1 MNDIIFD
8 YYRGVEAEQYSF
20 YRIPKM
26 LFTDTIFQDLS
37 CEAKVLYGLM
47 LDRMSL
53 SLKNHWMDEEERV
66 YIIFT
71 VNNICDLMNCGTQKA
86 VRLRK
91 ELDVKTGIGLIEK
104 KRLGLGKPNVI
115 YVKNFMIKDEEGEKQ
130 QTEQR
135 QSRIVEIEEL
145 QDKRQKFLNDENHNS
160 GIVKIIN
167 QENAESEVQ
176 NSENHNSGMMKM
188 ENQVVS
194 ETQLKNSENHNS
206 EKRNSENP
214 LDYESKC
221 QEFGKNQEKIIEQK
235 DSIASGAQFKNSEN
249 QNSRVVKITNQEFSK
264 SQFKND
270 ENHNSGIVKITTPEC
285 PKSQSNNTDINNTD
299 FSENEYSDT
308 ESSETDFNETD
319 NILSNLSHL
328 SVRKTAGMIDM
339 VEEMEAY
346 RKIIRENI
354 SYECFEDSR
363 YRQQEEVDELVEL
376 MVEVMV
382 MPDNSTVRIGGVD
395 KPVVIVKNRFMKVE
409 HGHIEYVVGC
419 LEKNTSKVGNIRAYL
434 LTTLYNS
441 TMTIENYY
449 RAEVNHDMYGGG

>member
-1 MNDIIFD
+1 MQEIQFD
-8 YYRGVEAEQYSF
+8 YFRGMEAEQYTF
-20 YRIPKM
+20 YRIPKI
-26 LFTDTIFQDLS
+26 LFTAECFKTIS
-37 CEAKVLYGLM
+37 CEAKVLYGLL

-53 SLKNHWMDEEERV
+53 SIKNRWFDEEDRV

-71 VNNICDLMNCGTQKA
+71 VEEIAELMNCGTQKA
-86 VRLRK
+86 VRLLK
-91 ELDVKTGIGLIEK
+91 ELDSEKGIGLVEK
-104 KRLGLGKPNVI
+104 RRLGLGKPNVI
-115 YVKNFMIKDEEGEKQ
+115 YVKNFMVKQPEKEEKEPEKPVNTQ
-130 QTEQR
+130 
-135 QSRIVEIEEL
+135 
-145 QDKRQKFLNDENHNS
+145 NCENH
-160 GIVKIIN
+160 
-167 QENAESEVQ
+167 
-176 NSENHNSGMMKM
+176 
-188 ENQVVS
+188 
-194 ETQLKNSENHNS
+194 
-206 EKRNSENP
+206 
-214 LDYESKC
+214 
-221 QEFGKNQEKIIEQK
+221 
-235 DSIASGAQFKNSEN
+235 
-249 QNSRVVKITNQEFSK
+249 NSRVVKTTIQECAE
-264 SQFKND
+264 SQFKYD
-270 ENHNSGIVKITTPEC
+270 ENHNSGIVKITTLEC

-299 FSENEYSDT
+299 FSENEYNDT

>member
-86 VRLRK
+86 VRLLK

-130 QTEQR
+130 QTEQK

-167 QENAESEVQ
+167 QENSESEVQ
-176 NSENHNSGMMKM
+176 NI
-188 ENQVVS
+188 VF
-194 ETQLKNSENHNS
+194 HNS
-206 EKRNSENP
+206 E
-214 LDYESKC
+214 
-221 QEFGKNQEKIIEQK
+221 
-235 DSIASGAQFKNSEN
+235 
-249 QNSRVVKITNQEFSK
+249 VVKNNILEFSK
-264 SQFKND
+264 SQSNKTNINKTDNNQSILSKNVDLSED
-270 ENHNSGIVKITTPEC
+270 EMDKINHCRKIVKE
-285 PKSQSNNTDINNTD
+285 Q
-299 FSENEYSDT
+299 
-308 ESSETDFNETD
+308 
-319 NILSNLSHL
+319 
-328 SVRKTAGMIDM
+328 
-339 VEEMEAY
+339 
-346 RKIIRENI
+346 I
-354 SYECFEDSR
+354 SYTAFEQNKF
-363 YRQQEEVDELVEL
+363 YRIELVDELVEL
-376 MVEVMV
+376 MTEIFM
-382 MPDNSTVRIGGVD
+382 MPDEAFERVNGTEKSIA
-395 KPVVIVKNRFMKVE
+395 VIKSRFCKINQL
-409 HGHIEYVVGC
+409 HIEYV
-419 LEKNTSKVGNIRAYL
+419 LDSMQKNQTNIGNIKAYL
-434 LTTLYNS
+434 LTALYNS
-441 TMTIENYY
+441 TITMDSYYQARVNYDLRENF
-449 RAEVNHDMYGGG
+449 

>member
-71 VNNICDLMNCGTQKA
+71 VNNICDLMNGGTQKA
-86 VRLRK
+86 VRLLK

-130 QTEQR
+130 QTEQK

-160 GIVKIIN
+160 G
-167 QENAESEVQ
+167 
-176 NSENHNSGMMKM
+176 MMKM
-188 ENQVVS
+188 ENQAVS

-206 EKRNSENP
+206 ERKNSENP
-214 LDYESKC
+214 LDYEAKSK
-221 QEFGKNQEKIIEQK
+221 EFGKNQEKIIEQK

-270 ENHNSGIVKITTPEC
+270 ENHNSEVVKNNILEFS
-285 PKSQSNNTDINNTD
+285 KSQSNKTNINK
-299 FSENEYSDT
+299 
-308 ESSETDFNETD
+308 TD
-319 NILSNLSHL
+319 NNQSILSKNVDLSE
-328 SVRKTAGMIDM
+328 D
-339 VEEMEAY
+339 EMDKINHC
-346 RKIIRENI
+346 RKIVKEQI
-354 SYECFEDSR
+354 SYTAFEQNKF
-363 YRQQEEVDELVEL
+363 YRIELVDELVEL
-376 MVEVMV
+376 MTEIFM
-382 MPDNSTVRIGGVD
+382 MPDEAFERVNGTEKSIA
-395 KPVVIVKNRFMKVE
+395 VIKSRFCKINQL
-409 HGHIEYVVGC
+409 HIEYV
-419 LEKNTSKVGNIRAYL
+419 LDSMQKNQTNIGNIKAYL
-434 LTTLYNS
+434 LTALYNS
-441 TMTIENYY
+441 TITMDSYYQARVNYDLRENF
-449 RAEVNHDMYGGG
+449 